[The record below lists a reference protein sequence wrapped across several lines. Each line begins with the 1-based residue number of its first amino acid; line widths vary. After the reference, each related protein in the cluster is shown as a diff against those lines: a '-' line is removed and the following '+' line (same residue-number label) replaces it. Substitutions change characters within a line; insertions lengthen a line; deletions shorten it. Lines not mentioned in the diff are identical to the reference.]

1 MKLKLLLF
9 SLLFSCGILS
19 AQDTIKTLLIT
30 ESRMTGGDVSYIE
43 LTNMGT
49 DPVNLKTFEL
59 GVHRPWSPA
68 PLPWTPEADRNV
80 MLPDHVLQP
89 GESFVVA
96 SASDYVEEMYA
107 YEVSQFEYSPHWWER
122 STQKEMWDIADMML
136 HRPEQPTGPNDS
148 IHPNHWIMSDVWNGR
163 ECWWIKQY
171 IYTPTDTVVA
181 VIDQVGGVFD
191 VDGHNSDAGAYDV
204 AGVTGA
210 TANCILIRKFSV
222 KEGNLVFD
230 RGTDLTDSEWIP
242 IPTLG
247 GGSSR
252 SVFWTTGNHGDF
264 TLNETTITSSVLDID
279 WVNSEITV
287 PWGIRRDDSIMYKIN
302 KTPGIAW
309 GYDYAENHD
318 DSAYVS
324 IRTGDVL
331 TLYACG
337 NDREMVEFTLQV
349 APPTTGAN
357 IVIPK
362 RHQANGDN
370 WVDAWTDYIVTDG
383 VPGMDTIKNVFYGE
397 RVDTLFKYLEK
408 APNADWEIVWV
419 DDTPRADLK
428 KGDILKVTAEN
439 GTVKE
444 YYIKVFRYRK
454 SLNAYLGSITWPDIP
469 EYYKDVFGWV
479 GDTIP
484 NFARAVW
491 DYSVQVPFDVDG
503 IPALVPKLEDINA
516 KVAVSRAKNLGGTV
530 EDRTYK
536 FTTTAEDDTTIYVYQ
551 VQLNKEK
558 NPSDIQPWSGDP
570 FISEFVFWDQW
581 SNSMIEIANPG
592 TVPLD
597 LSDYMFVGNWGYDPA
612 AIITWFGEA
621 TTSTWMNRFCK
632 YIPGYK
638 WVDST
643 TWKVTPAIAVQD
655 LNVNPIVQP
664 GDVFV
669 MSGIWT
675 EGQLWS
681 NNAYRRWNW
690 PGLLQ
695 ADVVFY
701 EVGQPNFGNP
711 WNEPVGGDGVWFR
724 HWSNSAMYMYKIL
737 NDSIKLG
744 LKPALDPNDFEL
756 LESFSMGQDANW
768 VIGGDFVDMITHVQ
782 RRPEI
787 YYPNPVAKGSFG
799 TTDVTTPPV
808 KDGEWNLYD
817 WPYYTDQGAGW
828 PLAILLICQDLG
840 KHFMNEV
847 TIFKSTVASTVY
859 IVSSGF
865 SMDETIR
872 GVVEGTTVDQFLDN
886 IIKADA
892 DQTLTLKDGVAGT
905 VLTGTDVLTDED
917 VLEVL
922 AADSIYTSAY
932 ILDVTAEGLSD
943 NAVLTSTEYTIG
955 VTGATGTVSG
965 MEYGTLL
972 KDVVENVTLPAFA
985 RMFIIDVNDAAVP
998 LLKLNFDTMY
1008 VDATVNDQIFFE
1020 VIAEDGLTK
1029 IVYQLVPTATASDA
1043 FVVSDVFTVHQDISL
1058 IELIPQGTTVQGF
1071 MANIIPVTGAT
1082 MMLVDKNGMERT
1094 FGELYK
1100 DDRLIVTSEDG
1111 ETEKVYYLSLLPAW
1125 VGETADYLAY
1135 VTSSVYTVD
1144 QKNLAISDATITDI
1158 TTISY
1163 FLARLVPS
1171 TGATMMVVDGSGNQQ
1186 SGDLDIGDQLKVTAG
1201 NGVNEAYYSITV
1213 LPVSLN
1219 DLGSA
1224 SIQIYPNPSSG
1235 YVYISGLQ
1243 PGNRIRIMNILGAS
1257 VVDRVAYQS
1266 DELISLENQ
1275 SGGVYF
1281 VVISDEDTIVGRYK
1295 LIIK

>member
-1 MKLKLLLF
+1 MKFKLLLF

-19 AQDTIKTLLIT
+19 AQDTIKTLVIT
-30 ESRMTGGDVSYIE
+30 EARMTGGDVTYIE
-43 LTNMGT
+43 LTNMGL

-59 GVHRPWSPA
+59 GVHRPWSPQ
-68 PLPWTPEADRNV
+68 PLPWTPEANRNV

-96 SASDYVEEMYA
+96 SASDWVEEMYA
-107 YEVSQFEYSPHWWER
+107 REVSLYEWSPNYWER
-122 STQKEMWDIADMML
+122 STQKEMWDLADMML
-136 HRPEQPTGPNDS
+136 HRPEQPTGPGDS
-148 IHPNHWIMSDVWNGR
+148 IHPNHWIMSDVWGGR

-191 VDGHNSDAGAYDV
+191 DNGHNNAAGNYDV

-210 TANCILIRKFSV
+210 TGNCHLIRKYSV

-242 IPTLG
+242 IPQLP
-247 GGSSR
+247 GSGSR
-252 SVFWTTGNHGDF
+252 SVFWTVGNHGDF
-264 TLNETTITSSVLDID
+264 TLNETTITSSVLDFD
-279 WVNSEITV
+279 WVNSVITV
-287 PWGIRRDDSIMYKIN
+287 PWGLRRNDSIMYKIN
-302 KTPGIAW
+302 HTPGIAW
-309 GYDYAENHD
+309 GYDWAENHD
-318 DSAYVS
+318 DSGFVS
-324 IRTGDVL
+324 IRTGDIL

-337 NDREMVEFTLQV
+337 NDREMIEFTLQV
-349 APPTTGAN
+349 TPPTTGAN

-370 WVDAWTDYIVTDG
+370 WVDAWTDFIVTDG
-383 VPGMDTIKNVFYGE
+383 VPGMDTIKNVFYAT

-408 APNADWEIVWV
+408 APDATWEIIWV
-419 DDTPRADLK
+419 DGVERADLK

-439 GTVKE
+439 GAVKE

-469 EYYKDVFGWV
+469 EYYKGLFGWI

-484 NFARAVW
+484 NFSSGVF
-491 DYSVQVPFDVDG
+491 DYSVMVPFDVEG

-516 KVAVSRAKNLGGTV
+516 KVAVSRAINLGGTT
-530 EDRTYK
+530 EDKTYK
-536 FTTTAEDDTTIYVYQ
+536 FTTTAEDDTTIYVYK
-551 VQLNKEK
+551 VLLNKEK
-558 NPSDIQPWSGDP
+558 NPADVQPWSGDP

-581 SNSMIEIANPG
+581 SNSMIEICNPG

-597 LSDYMFVGNWGYDPA
+597 LSNYMFLGTWGYDPA
-612 AIITWFGEA
+612 AVITWYAEP
-621 TTSTWMNRFCK
+621 TTSTWLNRFVK

-664 GDVFV
+664 SDVFV
-669 MSGIWT
+669 MSAIWT
-675 EGQLWS
+675 ESQLWS
-681 NNAYRRWNW
+681 SDINAYKRNTW
-690 PGLLQ
+690 PALLQ

-744 LKPALDPNDFEL
+744 LKPATDPNDFEL
-756 LESFSMGQDANW
+756 LETFSMGTDVNW
-768 VIGGDFVDMITHVQ
+768 VIGGDNFDMITHVQ

-787 YYPNPVAKGSFG
+787 YMPNPIVKGSFG
-799 TTDVTTPPV
+799 TTTVITPPV

-817 WPYYTDQGAGW
+817 WPYYTALGYGW
-828 PLAILLICQDLG
+828 PAAILRICADLG
-840 KHFMNEV
+840 KHFFDEV
-847 TIFKSTVASTVY
+847 TIFKSTIASTVY
-859 IVSSGF
+859 KVSPGF
-865 SMDETIR
+865 SMNETLR
-872 GVVEGTTVDQFLDN
+872 GVVTGTTVDQLLAN
-886 IIKADA
+886 VIKAHP
-892 DQTLTLKDGVAGT
+892 DQTLTLKDGVSGN
-905 VLTGTDVLTDED
+905 VLTGTEVLTDED

-932 ILDVTAEGLSD
+932 ILDVTDEGLSD
-943 NAVLTSTEYTIG
+943 NAVLTSTEYNITVDG
-955 VTGATGTVSG
+955 STGIVGG

-972 KDVVENVTLPAFA
+972 KDVVANVTVPAFA
-985 RMFIIDVNDAAVP
+985 SMNIVDVNDASVP

-1020 VIAEDGLTK
+1020 VIAEDGVTK
-1029 IVYQLVPTATASDA
+1029 ILYQLVPASTASDA
-1043 FVVSDVFTVHQDISL
+1043 FVTSDVFWVQQDISL
-1058 IELIPQGTTVQGF
+1058 IDLIPQGTTVQGF
-1071 MANIIPVTGAT
+1071 MANLVPVTGAT
-1082 MMLVDKNGMERT
+1082 MLLVDKNGMERT
-1094 FGELYK
+1094 FGEVYK

-1144 QKNLAISDATITDI
+1144 QKNLSISGATITDR
-1158 TTISY
+1158 TTITS
-1163 FLARLVPS
+1163 FLSNLVPS
-1171 TGATMMVVDGSGNQQ
+1171 TGATAVVVDAGGAQQ
-1186 SGDLDIGDQLKVTAG
+1186 SGILVDGYQVKVTAA
-1201 NGVNEAYYSITV
+1201 NGVNTAYYSITV
-1213 LPVSLN
+1213 LPASVN
-1219 DLGSA
+1219 DLDNT
-1224 SIQIYPNPSSG
+1224 SIKIYPNPSAG
-1235 YVYISGLQ
+1235 DVFVSGLQ
-1243 PGNRIRIMNILGAS
+1243 PGQRIRIMNIIGAT
-1257 VVDRVAYQS
+1257 VYDKYAFQS
-1266 DELISLENQ
+1266 EENISLE
-1275 SGGVYF
+1275 SAGVYF
-1281 VVISDEDTIVGRYK
+1281 VVISENDSLVGRYK
-1295 LIIK
+1295 LVIK